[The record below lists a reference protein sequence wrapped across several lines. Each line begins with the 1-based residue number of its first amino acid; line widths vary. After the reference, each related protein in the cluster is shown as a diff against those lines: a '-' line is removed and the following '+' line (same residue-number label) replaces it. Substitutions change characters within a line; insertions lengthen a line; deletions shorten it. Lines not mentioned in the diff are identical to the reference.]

1 MVAVVVWLL
10 DVGCSCVSFL
20 GFVFCSFLVLLSFSF
35 AVVVV
40 RLLLCARFCRC
51 AAGCAVGAVLFSFL
65 FSFVVVLSLSL
76 SGVVSFVASP
86 AVASLLLAV
95 VVARCG
101 FCLAVDVYRVI
112 DMIVVEMDV
121 HDACFEGEDL

>member
-20 GFVFCSFLVLLSFSF
+20 GFVFCSFLVLLFFSF

-65 FSFVVVLSLSL
+65 SSFVVVLSLSL
-76 SGVVSFVASP
+76 SGVVSFVAPS

-101 FCLAVDVYRVI
+101 SCYAVDVYN
-112 DMIVVEMDV
+112 IVGMLAVM
-121 HDACFEGEDL
+121 EGNGYT